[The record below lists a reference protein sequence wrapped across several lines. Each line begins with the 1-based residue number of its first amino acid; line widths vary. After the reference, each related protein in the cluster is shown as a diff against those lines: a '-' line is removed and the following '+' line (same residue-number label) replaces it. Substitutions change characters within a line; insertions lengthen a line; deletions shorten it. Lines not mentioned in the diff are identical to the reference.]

1 MFNNTY
7 LLNLYKD
14 LETKSSNETEY
25 LQAVY
30 EFFKSLDLIID
41 EHKEFEESNLIGRI
55 IEPERLIQFRVPWHD
70 DKGQIH
76 VNRGFRVEFNSA
88 IGPYKGGLRFHPS
101 VNASII
107 KFLGFEQTIKNALTT
122 LPMGGG
128 KGGSDFNPKGK
139 SDYEIMR
146 FCHSFINE
154 LYRHIGPHT
163 DVPAGDMGVGAR
175 EIGYM
180 FGQYKKL
187 TNQFDGTF
195 TGKGLTFGGSLIR
208 KQATGYGLCY
218 FVEEALQTI
227 EKTGFSGKKVIIS
240 GSGNVALYA
249 AEKAI
254 ELGAT
259 VIAMSDSSG
268 IVYDPKGIDINKMID
283 LKEVQRK
290 RINSYTKLVA
300 SAVYEEGANNIWK
313 FPCDIALPCATQNE
327 LSINEAKLLVDN
339 GVRIVAEGANMPCS
353 LEAIEY
359 FKENNVIFAPG
370 KAANAGGVL
379 VSGLEMSQN
388 ASFFPWTSEKVD
400 ETLKTIMREIFHN
413 ANNTASK
420 YGFKYDLEFGANVAG
435 FLKVAQAMLAQGVV

>member
-1 MFNNTY
+1 MFKSRY
-7 LLNLYKD
+7 LSNLYED
-14 LETKSSNETEY
+14 LKTKSSGEAEY
-25 LQAVY
+25 LQAVF
-30 EFFKSLDLIID
+30 EFFKSLDLIMD

-55 IEPERLIQFRVPWHD
+55 IEPERLIQFRVPWYD
-70 DKGQIH
+70 DQGKVH

-88 IGPYKGGLRFHPS
+88 IGPYKGGLRFNPS

-128 KGGSDFNPKGK
+128 KGGSDFNPRGR

-146 FCHSFINE
+146 FCHSFVNE

-175 EIGYM
+175 EIGFM

-227 EKTGFSGKKVIIS
+227 QNDSFKNKKVVVS

-268 IVYDPKGIDINKMID
+268 TVFDPSGIDISKMIQ
-283 LKEVQRK
+283 LKEVDRK
-290 RINSYTKLVA
+290 RIKSYTTLVD
-300 SAVYEEGANNIWK
+300 SAVYTDGASNIWTYA
-313 FPCDIALPCATQNE
+313 CDIALPCATQNE
-327 LSINEAKLLVDN
+327 LSLEDAKSLVKN
-339 GVRIVAEGANMPCS
+339 GVSVVAEGANMPCS

-359 FKENNVIFAPG
+359 FKNNDVIFAPG

-388 ASFFPWTSEKVD
+388 ASFYPWTSDKVD
-400 ETLKTIMREIFHN
+400 DTLKNIMKEIFHN
-413 ANNTASK
+413 ANNTSLK
-420 YGFKYDLEFGANVAG
+420 YGFKHDLEFGANIAG
-435 FLKVAQAMLAQGVV
+435 FLKVAHAMMSQGVV